1 MFHMIRGFFLLLLAV
16 AAVEMGIRYAVLR
29 CDFNQLEPARVDPA
43 AEQLADDVKSIML
56 NAGGPTAALTIHP
69 ILNRNC
75 NDLGLSIAVEP
86 SAVTVASMKEMRNMD
101 VQGLQA
107 LRALGEHQQS
117 SVRLK
122 AEQYCLGCHVKSNVS
137 DVLDTVT
144 VRSYLQRKEV
154 AWWQEMRLTP
164 SALSLNILI
173 HTIVFS
179 CC

>member
-1 MFHMIRGFFLLLLAV
+1 
-16 AAVEMGIRYAVLR
+16 
-29 CDFNQLEPARVDPA
+29 
-43 AEQLADDVKSIML
+43 
-56 NAGGPTAALTIHP
+56 
-69 ILNRNC
+69 
-75 NDLGLSIAVEP
+75 
-86 SAVTVASMKEMRNMD
+86 
-101 VQGLQA
+101 
-107 LRALGEHQQS
+107 
-117 SVRLK
+117 
-122 AEQYCLGCHVKSNVS
+122 VS